1 TANNTSAPVSTTVKR
16 PNSPPTIAKDNASVT
31 VNEGQ
36 TAANGGPYSD
46 PNGDTVTITASVGTV
61 TKTGTSSGTWSWS
74 FVTTDGPAQSQTV
87 TITANDGHGGT
98 TTTTF
103 GLTVNNVAPTAT
115 FAATSPINEGSSSA
129 VGFTSPSDPS
139 SVDTAAGFHYA
150 FSCTN
155 GSLAAATYAAAGP
168 SPSTSCAFADN
179 GLFKIGRAS
188 CREGEWLTGDAAA
201 LTKK

>member
-1 TANNTSAPVSTTVKR
+1 MSSFFSAATSRARTSGEWPTARPRSPAGPGTCSWSTSLAAPEQTPNSKSAATSQASPSVNGPPPGPNTAHNTSAPVSATVKR
-16 PNSPPTIAKDNASVT
+16 PNSPPTIAKANASAT

-36 TAANGGPYSD
+36 TAANGGPYSV

-115 FAATSPINEGSSSA
+115 FAATSPINEGSSSTLD
-129 VGFTSPSDPS
+129 VTSP
-139 SVDTAAGFHYA
+139 A
-150 FSCTN
+150 
-155 GSLAAATYAAAGP
+155 
-168 SPSTSCAFADN
+168 
-179 GLFKIGRAS
+179 
-188 CREGEWLTGDAAA
+188 
-201 LTKK
+201 